1 MDIMSCQRN
10 VTRQKFHYSSPIHHF
25 LENLI
30 SFYFQNIYFLCVKL
44 KKNNGYTLNSKKKK
58 KILQKLKLKTIA
70 LQVTSFQVANTV
82 QNPDL
87 IHIQICMTSQNDNSN
102 LFRLPSRLET
112 LKKEE
117 MDEGPR
123 NIYTEIIL
131 EFEVVFPKSESSR
144 TLHKAEWVNV
154 N

>member
-1 MDIMSCQRN
+1 MIIPI
-10 VTRQKFHYSSPIHHF
+10 YSDYP
-25 LENLI
+25 
-30 SFYFQNIYFLCVKL
+30 
-44 KKNNGYTLNSKKKK
+44 
-58 KILQKLKLKTIA
+58 A
-70 LQVTSFQVANTV
+70 
-82 QNPDL
+82 DW
-87 IHIQICMTSQNDNSN
+87 
-102 LFRLPSRLET
+102 RLW
-112 LKKEE
+112 KKEE